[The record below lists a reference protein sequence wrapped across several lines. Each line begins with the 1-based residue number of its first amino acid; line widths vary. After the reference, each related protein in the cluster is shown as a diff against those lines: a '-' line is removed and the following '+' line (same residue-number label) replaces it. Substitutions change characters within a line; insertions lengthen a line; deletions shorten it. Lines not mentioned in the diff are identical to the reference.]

1 MLSSTIRDTAR
12 IEYRKATPVLWLIKE
27 LRALA
32 CPFDLQRTHTQS
44 SLIVHCAGVA
54 FRYSMRNYF
63 DILFYIFNHQQIY
76 AQKNFP
82 IILWYI

>member
-63 DILFYIFNHQQIY
+63 DVLFYIFNINKYMLKKISQ
-76 AQKNFP
+76 
-82 IILWYI
+82 